1 MLRPSLPLAFAG
13 LTVLALVT
21 PACAPADSTGDGKAS
36 TSATST
42 TACAKDKLKLTRP
55 GRLTIATDKP
65 AFEPWFKNDDPAG
78 GQGFESAVAYAV
90 ATKLGFAKNEVT
102 WTTESFDSSY
112 APGPKKF
119 DFDINQISI
128 TPARRKAVT
137 FSDGYYDVA
146 QAVVTA
152 DSSRYAGATSVGE
165 LKNARIAVQVG
176 TTALQAVRQQIQ
188 PTTQPRVFNNQ
199 IDAINAL
206 KNKQVDALVLDL
218 PTAFYVTAAQ
228 VKNSKIVG
236 QLPRSADGTEQ
247 FGLLLQRGNPLV
259 GCLNV
264 ALGQLKSSGELARIQ
279 NQWLTASA
287 GAAVL
292 K

>member
-1 MLRPSLPLAFAG
+1 LPRSSLAAAVVGLAA
-13 LTVLALVT
+13 LTVAT
-21 PACAPADSTGDGKAS
+21 AACAPADSTGDAKAS
-36 TSATST
+36 ASATG
-42 TACAKDKLKLTRP
+42 TADCSKDKLKLTRP
-55 GRLTIATDKP
+55 GRLTVATDKP
-65 AFEPWFKNDDPAG
+65 AFAPWFKNDDPAN

-90 ATKLGFAKNEVT
+90 AAKLGFAKNEVT

-128 TPARRKAVT
+128 TPERQKAVT

-146 QAVVTA
+146 QAVVAA
-152 DSSRYAGATSVGE
+152 DGSRYAGVTSVNE

-176 TTALQAVRQQIQ
+176 TTALQAVRKQIQ
-188 PTTQPRVFNNQ
+188 PTTQPQVFNNQ
-199 IDAINAL
+199 IDTINAL
-206 KNKQVDALVLDL
+206 KNKQVDVVVLDL

-247 FGLLLQRGNPLV
+247 FGLLLQRGNPLA

-264 ALGQLKSSGELARIQ
+264 AIGQLKSSGELARIQ
-279 NQWLTASA
+279 NQWLTSSA

>member
-1 MLRPSLPLAFAG
+1 MSRSSLTSAVAG
-13 LTVLALVT
+13 LAALTFVT
-21 PACAPADSTGDGKAS
+21 AACAPADSTGDAKAS
-36 TSATST
+36 TSATGT
-42 TACAKDKLKLTRP
+42 AACAKDKLKLTKP
-55 GRLTIATDKP
+55 GRLTVATDKP
-65 AFEPWFKNDDPAG
+65 AFEPWFKNDDPSN

-90 ATKLGFAKNEVT
+90 ANRLGFAKNEVT

-128 TPARRKAVT
+128 TPERRKAVT

-146 QAVVTA
+146 QAVVAA
-152 DSSRYAGATSVGE
+152 DGGKYAGVTSVNE

-176 TTALQAVRQQIQ
+176 TTALQAVRKQIQ
-188 PTTQPRVFNNQ
+188 PSTQPQVFNNQ
-199 IDAINAL
+199 IDTINAL
-206 KNKQVDALVLDL
+206 KNKQVDVVVLDL

-247 FGLLLQRGNPLV
+247 FGLLLQRGNPLA

-264 ALGQLKSSGELARIQ
+264 AIGQLKSSGELARIQ
-279 NQWLTASA
+279 NQWLTSSA

>member
-1 MLRPSLPLAFAG
+1 MPRSSLPLVVAG
-13 LTVLALVT
+13 LTALTVVA
-21 PACAPADSTGDGKAS
+21 PACAPADSTGDTK
-36 TSATST
+36 TSATAT
-42 TACAKDKLKLTRP
+42 GTAACVKDKLKLIKP
-55 GRLTIATDKP
+55 GTLTVATDKP
-65 AFEPWFKNDDPAG
+65 AFAPWFKNDDPAN
-78 GQGFESAVAYAV
+78 GQGFESAVTYAV
-90 ATKLGFAKNEVT
+90 ANKLGFAKNEVT

-119 DFDINQISI
+119 DFDINQISV
-128 TPARRKAVT
+128 TPERRKAVT

-146 QAVVTA
+146 QAVVAA
-152 DSSRYAGATSVGE
+152 DGGTYAGATSVNE

-176 TTALQAVRQQIQ
+176 TTALQAVRRQIQ
-188 PTTQPRVFNNQ
+188 PATQPRVFNNE

-206 KNKQVDALVLDL
+206 KNKQVDVLVLDL

-236 QLPRSADGTEQ
+236 QLPRSADGNEQ

-279 NQWLTASA
+279 DRWLTSSA

>member
-1 MLRPSLPLAFAG
+1 LVAAG
-13 LTVLALVT
+13 LTALAVVT
-21 PACAPADSTGDGKAS
+21 PACAPADSPGDTK
-36 TSATST
+36 TSAAGAA
-42 TACAKDKLKLTRP
+42 ACAKDKLKLTRP
-55 GRLTIATDKP
+55 GTLTVATDKP
-65 AFEPWFKNDDPAG
+65 AFAPWFKNDDPAG

-90 ATKLGFAKNEVT
+90 ANRLGFAKNEVT
-102 WTTESFDSSY
+102 WTTESFDSSF

-128 TPARRKAVT
+128 TPERQKAVT

-146 QAVVTA
+146 QAVVTT
-152 DSSRYAGATSVGE
+152 DGGKYAGVTGVGGF
-165 LKNARIAVQVG
+165 KNARIAVQVG
-176 TTALQAVRQQIQ
+176 TTSLRAVRQQIQ

-206 KNKQVDALVLDL
+206 KNKQVDVLVLDL
-218 PTAFYVTAAQ
+218 PTAFYVTSAQ

-264 ALGQLKSSGELARIQ
+264 AIRQLKSSGELARIQ
-279 NQWLTASA
+279 DQWLTSSA

>member
-1 MLRPSLPLAFAG
+1 
-13 LTVLALVT
+13 V
-21 PACAPADSTGDGKAS
+21 
-36 TSATST
+36 
-42 TACAKDKLKLTRP
+42 
-55 GRLTIATDKP
+55 
-65 AFEPWFKNDDPAG
+65 
-78 GQGFESAVAYAV
+78 
-90 ATKLGFAKNEVT
+90 
-102 WTTESFDSSY
+102 SFDSSF

-128 TPARRKAVT
+128 TPERRKAVT

-146 QAVVTA
+146 QAVVAA
-152 DSSRYAGATSVGE
+152 DGGKYAGVTSVNE

-176 TTALQAVRQQIQ
+176 TTALQAVRKQIQ
-188 PTTQPRVFNNQ
+188 PATQPQVFNNQ
-199 IDAINAL
+199 IDTINAL
-206 KNKQVDALVLDL
+206 KNKQVDVVVLDL

-247 FGLLLQRGNPLV
+247 FGLLLQRGNPLA

-264 ALGQLKSSGELARIQ
+264 AIGQLKSSGELARIQ
-279 NQWLTASA
+279 NQWLTSSA